1 MNLIDLFNESTKIKK
16 NVTDLINVNE
26 NENQCNRN
34 CNLRHIAYLLAF
46 ITKIKPIKQLI
57 ANSRSNWWLV

>member
-26 NENQCNRN
+26 NENQCNRH
-34 CNLRHIAYLLAF
+34 CNLWRIANLLAF

-57 ANSRSNWWLV
+57 ANSRSN